1 MEEVDE
7 FDTTVN
13 WAIEEEKTRLTRGQ
27 GISSFYLIVLSLIII
42 FICVM
47 IFWFTKVKEE
57 TISALSMMQNSEY
70 IYDDEYSNGENF
82 EE

>member
-13 WAIEEEKTRLTRGQ
+13 WAIEEEKIRLVRGQ
-27 GISSFYLIVLSLIII
+27 GISSFYLVILSLFVM

-47 IFWFTKVKEE
+47 IFWFTKRKDDS
-57 TISALSMMQNSEY
+57 ISALSMMQNSDY
-70 IYDDEYSNGENF
+70 IYDDEFSNADDI